1 MWAGQVSSPVRLERT
16 ERKDGCKGRE
26 RRAGLPPVIY
36 STSEDLLVT
45 LVSDPQQTT
54 PRFCG
59 SCTFRGRV
67 IFIFDL
73 DLIGVT
79 EVEWKCDFKALI
91 FFASDRAT
99 VAVVKHY
106 VLPGKHK
113 RGLKKTTQRGKCGGK
128 RRRVAPLGSAF
139 KTDQTRLKGP

>member
-1 MWAGQVSSPVRLERT
+1 MWAGQVSSPVRLERK

-91 FFASDRAT
+91 LFASDGAA

-113 RGLKKTTQRGKCGGK
+113 RGLKKNNTEREVWRKEEKSG
-128 RRRVAPLGSAF
+128 PLGQCF
-139 KTDQTRLKGP
+139 

>member
-1 MWAGQVSSPVRLERT
+1 MWAGQVSSPVRLERK

-79 EVEWKCDFKALI
+79 QVEWKCDFKALI
-91 FFASDRAT
+91 FFASDGAA

-106 VLPGKHK
+106 VLLGKHK
-113 RGLKKTTQRGKCGGK
+113 RGLKKNNTGREVWRKEEKSG
-128 RRRVAPLGSAF
+128 PLGQCF
-139 KTDQTRLKGP
+139 